1 MTTWHLIDG
10 SGYIFRAYH
19 GLPKM
24 NRADGTPVNAVFG
37 FCSMLMRLRQEL
49 KTDHL
54 IVVFD
59 AARKTFR
66 NDIYPEYKAH
76 RPPAPDDLIPQFALI
91 REAVQ
96 AFNVPCV
103 EQEGFEA
110 DDIIATYAAQA
121 VAQGDTAV
129 IVSADKDLMQL
140 IRAGI
145 TLFDPMKNKPIGTD
159 QVFEKF
165 GVAPDRVVDV
175 QALAGDSSDN
185 VPGIAGIGIK
195 TASALIQEYGD
206 LDTLLA
212 RAGEIKQEKRRESL
226 LNGGDIA
233 RISREL
239 VRLKHDVPLVT
250 PLSAVPP
257 VDFQADLLIPFLRTQ
272 GFHALL
278 KRVEAGQQN
287 ITARG
292 VTLQTA
298 PSQTTNTTA
307 TPSPAP
313 QAFNP
318 PSLTPNPYPLPRH
331 YSLIT
336 TPAALTAC
344 LAEMTDAGVFAIDT
358 ETTSLNALQAEL
370 VGISLCAKEGVAY
383 YIPVGH
389 RGNSDAEI
397 AASTVEENT
406 ENTLPLFSAPPPT
419 AAPSLPAP
427 PQLPKA
433 LVLAHLKPLLTN
445 PALLKVGHNLKY
457 DMLVLGNQGIPDI
470 TPIAD
475 TMLLSYVINGSQHG
489 HGMDELAERYLGHT
503 TIKYKDVT
511 GTGKKQISFAEV
523 PLEQAKDYAA
533 EDADITLQLYQLFA
547 QQLPLAKMTTV
558 YETLERPLLPVLVD
572 MERRGIKVDPLI
584 LKNLSNDFAATMATL
599 EQSIME
605 AVGHPFN
612 LASPKQLG
620 EVLFDEL
627 GLPAPKKTKTGQYPT
642 GVEVLEPLA
651 LQGYPVPQQVLQW
664 RQLAKLKSTYTD
676 ALLTQI
682 NPATKRVHTSFSQ
695 TVTNTGRLSSNNPNL
710 QNIPIRT
717 VEGRKLRT
725 AFVADAGNVLL
736 SLDYSQIELRL
747 LAEMADIKP
756 LQQAFIE
763 GQDIHKKT
771 ASEIFNVPLSEVTPE
786 HRRRAKTIN
795 FGIIYGISA
804 FGLSQQLGCSQSEAK
819 QLIERYF
826 AEYAGI
832 KTFMDDTIAFAKQHG
847 YVETLFGRRCFVSG
861 INEKNPALKNFAE
874 RAAVNAPLQGT
885 AADIIKRAMIRIGKR
900 VEALGIREEKN
911 TENTLFSPSLPPTPY
926 PLNLLLQVHDELI
939 FEVPATAADTHA
951 AALKDIMENAAA
963 PAVSLK
969 VPLVVDVGKGMTW
982 GEAH

>member
-145 TLFDPMKNKPIGTD
+145 TLFDPMKNKPIRTD

-885 AADIIKRAMIRIGKR
+885 AADIIKRAMIRIGRR

>member
-121 VAQGDTAV
+121 VAQGDQAV

-145 TLFDPMKNKPIGTD
+145 TLFDPMKNKPIGTN

-250 PLSAVPP
+250 PLSQIPP

-287 ITARG
+287 ITPRG
-292 VTLQTA
+292 VMLGGSREAAGEGEKRGRELLSEIPSTL
-298 PSQTTNTTA
+298 
-307 TPSPAP
+307 PSPASLL
-313 QAFNP
+313 P
-318 PSLTPNPYPLPRH
+318 PTYT
-331 YSLIT
+331 LIT
-336 TPAALTAC
+336 TPQALTAC

-389 RGNSDAEI
+389 RGGSGEAGGERIEENSDDNA
-397 AASTVEENT
+397 
-406 ENTLPLFSAPPPT
+406 LPLFSPTPPPP
-419 AAPSLPAP
+419 ASQLPP
-427 PQLPKA
+427 PQQLSKA

-457 DMLVLGNQGIPDI
+457 DMLVLGNDGIPDV
-470 TPIAD
+470 TPFAD

-489 HGMDELAERYLGHT
+489 HGMDELAERHLGHT

-533 EDADITLQLYQLFA
+533 EDADITLQLYHLFA
-547 QQLPLAKMTTV
+547 QQLPLAKMATV
-558 YETLERPLLPVLVD
+558 YETLERPLLPVLVE

-599 EQSIME
+599 EQAIIE

-642 GVEVLEPLA
+642 GVEILEPLA

-682 NPATKRVHTSFSQ
+682 NPTTKRVHTSFSQ

-861 INEKNPALKNFAE
+861 INEKNPALRNFAE

-885 AADIIKRAMIRIGKR
+885 AADIIKRAMIRIGGR
-900 VEALGIREEKN
+900 REAAGSS
-911 TENTLFSPSLPPTPY
+911 TENSLVSLLPPPA
-926 PLNLLLQVHDELI
+926 LLLQVHDELI
-939 FEVPATAADTHA
+939 FEVPSEQADAQA
-951 AALKDIMENAAA
+951 AALKSIMENAAA

-969 VPLVVDVGKGMTW
+969 VPLVVDVGKGLTW

>member
-66 NDIYPEYKAH
+66 NDIYPEYKVH

-212 RAGEIKQEKRRESL
+212 RAGEIKQQKRRESL
-226 LNGGDIA
+226 LNGGEIA

-257 VDFQADLLIPFLRTQ
+257 VDFQADLLIPFLRMQ

-287 ITARG
+287 ITPRG
-292 VTLQTA
+292 VMLGESREA
-298 PSQTTNTTA
+298 AGERGKGNPDNNSLPPFF
-307 TPSPAP
+307 PSPPAP
-313 QAFNP
+313 LLP
-318 PSLTPNPYPLPRH
+318 PSYT
-331 YSLIT
+331 LIT
-336 TPAALTAC
+336 TPQALTAC

-389 RGNSDAEI
+389 RGGSGEATGE
-397 AASTVEENT
+397 STSEDPT
-406 ENTLPLFSAPPPT
+406 DNTLPLFSPSPPASQRPPT
-419 AAPSLPAP
+419 LPPP

-433 LVLAHLKPLLTN
+433 LVLERLKPLLTN

-457 DMLVLGNQGIPDI
+457 DMLVLGNQAIPDV
-470 TPIAD
+470 TPFAD

-547 QQLPLAKMTTV
+547 QQLPLAKMATV

-599 EQSIME
+599 EQAIIE

-682 NPATKRVHTSFSQ
+682 NPLTKRVHTSFSQ

-771 ASEIFNVPLSEVTPE
+771 ASEIFNVSLAEVTPE

-861 INEKNPALKNFAE
+861 INEKNPALRNFAE

-885 AADIIKRAMIRIGKR
+885 AADIIKRAMIRIGGR
-900 VEALGIREEKN
+900 REAVGKS
-911 TENTLFSPSLPPTPY
+911 TENSLVSLLPPA
-926 PLNLLLQVHDELI
+926 LLLQVHDELI
-939 FEVPATAADTHA
+939 FEVPSEQADAQAAV
-951 AALKDIMENAAA
+951 LKSIMENAAA

-969 VPLVVDVGKGMTW
+969 VPLVVDVGKGLTW

>member
-121 VAQGDTAV
+121 VAQGDQAV

-195 TASALIQEYGD
+195 TAAALIQEYGD
-206 LDTLLA
+206 LDTLLS
-212 RAGEIKQEKRRESL
+212 RAGEIKQQKRRESL

-257 VDFQADLLIPFLRTQ
+257 VDFQADLLIPFLKTQ

-292 VTLQTA
+292 VTL
-298 PSQTTNTTA
+298 N
-307 TPSPAP
+307 
-313 QAFNP
+313 
-318 PSLTPNPYPLPRH
+318 PLPASPTPQPATIPPLVPRASTLAPT

-336 TPAALTAC
+336 TPQALTAC

-370 VGISLCAKEGVAY
+370 VGISLCANAGTAY

-389 RGNSDAEI
+389 RGSGDAEI
-397 AASTVEENT
+397 AASTAEENT

-427 PQLPKA
+427 PQLAKA
-433 LVLAHLKPLLTN
+433 LVLELLKPLLTN

-533 EDADITLQLYQLFA
+533 EDADITLQLYKLFA
-547 QQLPLAKMTTV
+547 QQLPLAKMATV

-599 EQSIME
+599 EQSIIE

-682 NPATKRVHTSFSQ
+682 NPLTKRVHTSFSQ
-695 TVTNTGRLSSNNPNL
+695 TVTNTGSLSSNNPNL

-832 KTFMDDTIAFAKQHG
+832 KIFMDDTIAFAKQHG

-861 INEKNPALKNFAE
+861 INEKNPALRNFAE

-885 AADIIKRAMIRIGKR
+885 AADIIKRAMIRIGGR
-900 VEALGIREEKN
+900 REAVGKS
-911 TENTLFSPSLPPTPY
+911 TESSLASLLPPPA
-926 PLNLLLQVHDELI
+926 LLLQVHDELI
-939 FEVPATAADTHA
+939 FEVPADQADTHA
-951 AALKDIMENAAA
+951 ATLKDIMENAAA

-969 VPLVVDVGKGMTW
+969 VPLVVEVGKGLTW